1 MRIKQGSSSWDK
13 PDIVG
18 NVTRVF
24 VQKRQCHIF
33 VGVNSVYKL
42 DIIGKATRVFV
53 KKRQPHILG
62 GEGGGEF
69 SVQTRSAVVC
79 VWRNHIKFTIR
90 YQARDTYRTEQ
101 RLTMYVVNIYASVGL
116 VCRPEPGI
124 NTCIDTGCKEC
135 TDCQYES
142 FQKVPNTRT
151 RLVSLKGKTR
161 PTHHV

>member
-33 VGVNSVYKL
+33 VGVNSVYEL
-42 DIIGKATRVFV
+42 DIVGKATRVFV
-53 KKRQPHILG
+53 KKRQP
-62 GEGGGEF
+62 EF
-69 SVQTRSAVVC
+69 SVQIRSAVVC
-79 VWRNHIKFTIR
+79 TWRNHIKFTIR

-101 RLTMYVVNIYASVGL
+101 RLTMYVVNVYASVGL

-124 NTCIDTGCKEC
+124 NICIDTGCKDC

-142 FQKVPNTRT
+142 FKKVPNTRT
-151 RLVSLKGKTR
+151 RLVSSKGNTR